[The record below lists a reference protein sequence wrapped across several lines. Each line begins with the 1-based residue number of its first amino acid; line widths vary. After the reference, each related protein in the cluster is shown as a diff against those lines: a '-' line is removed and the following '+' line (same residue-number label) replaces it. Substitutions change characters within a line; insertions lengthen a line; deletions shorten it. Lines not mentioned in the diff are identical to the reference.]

1 MTTSNESKTPETDA
15 MTRLYREQ
23 VAPVLDTLAAG
34 ACTRILNKMGQIERE
49 RDQALAN
56 YRFMVERAADQKL
69 DGYRELGQRAA
80 NAENEAAALRAK
92 LAAIQGELPEGM
104 EHEIM
109 VGKFIGVHRFST
121 LCCEDTEPKCVKVE
135 IFPSGTRSRLS
146 SLSGM
151 KRGEG

>member
-1 MTTSNESKTPETDA
+1 MTTSNESETPETDA

-49 RDQALAN
+49 RN
-56 YRFMVERAADQKL
+56 
-69 DGYRELGQRAA
+69 
-80 NAENEAAALRAK
+80 ALRSA
-92 LAAIQGELPEGM
+92 LAAIQGELPPYCDETAWYT
-104 EHEIM
+104 
-109 VGKFIGVHRFST
+109 VGIG
-121 LCCEDTEPKCVKVE
+121 LTEECPGPTGWQVE
-135 IFPSGTRSRLS
+135 IFPAGTRARLS